1 MSAPARV
8 PTSRVLV
15 LKLGALGN
23 IILAR
28 DAFATIRAHH
38 RGAEITL
45 LTMPAFAGWLARAP
59 WFDRILIDPR
69 APWWQLG
76 AQWRLIRSL
85 RAAGF
90 ARVYDLQTSGRSGRY
105 RLFFTGCQPEW
116 SGIAPGASHPDRD
129 PARNFLHDMDRLAG
143 QLRQAGLSPVAG
155 DFDWCQ
161 AATARFALPARY
173 ALLVPGASAHRPEKR
188 WPAGHFRALAAS
200 LLAEGIAPVLI
211 GTAVEAEATR
221 AIAQAVPGAFDL
233 TGQTSLNELA
243 SLGRSAALAIGNDTG
258 PMHLLAAVGCP
269 ALTLFSAASDPGL
282 CAPRG
287 PCVAVRRAPVL
298 ADLPAAE
305 VIAAAHDLA
314 RRGASG

>member
-1 MSAPARV
+1 MSAPSRESR
-8 PTSRVLV
+8 PRVLV

-38 RGAEITL
+38 ADAEITL
-45 LTMPAFAGWLARAP
+45 LTMPAFAGWLGHAP

-69 APWWQLG
+69 APWWRLG
-76 AQWRLIRSL
+76 AQARLIRTL

-105 RLFFTGCQPEW
+105 RLFFTGRQPEW

-129 PARNFLHDMDRLAG
+129 PARNLLHDMDRLEG
-143 QLRQAGLSPVAG
+143 QLRQAGLAPVAG
-155 DFDWCQ
+155 DFDWCR
-161 AATARFALPARY
+161 AATGRFGLPARY

-188 WPAGHFRALAAS
+188 WPVAHFRALATA
-200 LLAEGIAPVLI
+200 LLAEGIAPVMI

-221 AIAQAVPGAFDL
+221 AIAANMQGAFDL
-233 TGQTSLNELA
+233 AGRTSLDELA
-243 SLGRSAALAIGNDTG
+243 SLGRAAALAIGNDTG

-269 ALTLFSAASDPGL
+269 ALTLFSAASDPAL

-287 PCVAVRRAPVL
+287 ARVAVRRAPAL
-298 ADLPAAE
+298 ADLPAGA
-305 VIAAAHDLA
+305 VIEAARDLA
-314 RRGASG
+314 RGSASG